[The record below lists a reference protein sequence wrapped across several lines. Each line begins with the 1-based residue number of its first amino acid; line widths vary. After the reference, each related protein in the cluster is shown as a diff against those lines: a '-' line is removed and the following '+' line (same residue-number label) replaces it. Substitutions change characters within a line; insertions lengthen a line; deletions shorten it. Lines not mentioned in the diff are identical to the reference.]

1 MGAKNAMTM
10 DALPLYFHGLPG
22 SASELILFG
31 REATDRAS
39 CFAIAPRNFATKPAG
54 ADRFAMMADAIR
66 REHGD
71 QPLRLIGFSLG
82 AAAALR
88 VAPLLGPQVER
99 IDLISAAAPLDLGSY
114 LDGMAGAP
122 VFRLARD
129 HPTAFHWL
137 SKSQA
142 LLARAFPAMLYSALF
157 RTAQG
162 DDQALRQAPDFR
174 AGIVRIL
181 KECLVDNLASYQSE
195 VQLYVRD
202 WSQSLGQVE
211 QPVHLFHGRSD
222 NWSPV
227 AMATDLADRLK
238 NCAALTIVDDG
249 SHYSTLKAFLLRN

>member
-1 MGAKNAMTM
+1 MTM

-22 SASELILFG
+22 SASELMLFG
-31 REATDRAS
+31 AEAAVRAS
-39 CFAIAPRNFATKPAG
+39 GFAIAPRNFPTRPVS
-54 ADRFAMMADAIR
+54 ADRFALIADAIR

-71 QPLRLIGFSLG
+71 RPLRLIGFSLG

-99 IDLISAAAPLDLGSY
+99 IDLVSAAAPLDLGSY

-129 HPTAFHWL
+129 HPTAFHL
-137 SKSQA
+137 LVKSQA

-162 DDQALRQAPDFR
+162 RDQALSQDPGFR
-174 AGIVRIL
+174 SGIIRIL
-181 KECLVDNLASYQSE
+181 RECLVDNLDSYRSE
-195 VQLYVRD
+195 LQLYVRD
-202 WSQSLGQVE
+202 WSQSLEKVD

-227 AMATDLADRLK
+227 AMATDLANHLK
-238 NCAALTIVDDG
+238 SCAALNIVDDG
-249 SHYSTLKAFLLRN
+249 SHYSTLKAFLLKN